1 MSINIKNLLLN
12 ENSFGLGK
20 EQIISNHLYSHMH
33 SRRTTVAHTQV
44 YAGLD
49 TYLYQSK
56 FKKFCKKFM
65 SINIKNLL
73 LNENSFGL
81 GKKQIISNHLYSHM
95 HSRRTTVAHT
105 QVYAGL
111 DTYLYQSKFKK
122 FCKKFMSINIK
133 NLLLNENS
141 FGPGKKQIISNHLYS
156 HMHLRRTTVAH
167 TQVYAGLDTYL
178 YQSKFKTFCKKFMSI
193 NIKYLLLN
201 ENSFGLG
208 KKQIISNHL
217 YSHMHSR
224 RTTVAH
230 IHKCMLV

>member
-1 MSINIKNLLLN
+1 M
-12 ENSFGLGK
+12 
-20 EQIISNHLYSHMH
+20 
-33 SRRTTVAHTQV
+33 

-141 FGPGKKQIISNHLYS
+141 FGPGKKQ
-156 HMHLRRTTVAH
+156 T
-167 TQVYAGLDTYL
+167 
-178 YQSKFKTFCKKFMSI
+178 
-193 NIKYLLLN
+193 
-201 ENSFGLG
+201 
-208 KKQIISNHL
+208 ISNHL

-230 IHKCMLV
+230 THTFFQWHMKWDL